1 MRDEPEIRARE
12 DDGFLL
18 VRFSFL
24 RKAGDRVE
32 EFRTH
37 ARVWI
42 SAKAAR
48 PVVNQVRIKIRRV
61 NF

>member
-18 VRFSFL
+18 VWFSFL
-24 RKAGDRVE
+24 RKAGERNSA
-32 EFRTH
+32 RTPCLDF
-37 ARVWI
+37 
-42 SAKAAR
+42 SAAAR
-48 PVVNQVRIKIRRV
+48 PVVNQVRIEIRRV